1 MVLSETLKLI
11 RERWSE
17 LKGGGSSRGQF
28 TIYGVIV
35 TIITLFIYAAF
46 YPLLMDTISSMAL
59 TGMEAMLMQL
69 IPFLIL
75 LGIALIPLN
84 YSQPQRINYP

>member
-1 MVLSETLKLI
+1 MVWSKSWKMIKEK
-11 RERWSE
+11 WSE
-17 LKGGGSSRGQF
+17 LVGSGGGSRGQF

-35 TIITLFIYAAF
+35 TFITLFIYAVF
-46 YPLLMDTISSMAL
+46 YPLLQTVISSMAL
-59 TGMEAMLMQL
+59 TGMELILAQL

-84 YSQPQRINYP
+84 YSQPQRM